1 LIFIIL
7 AGALAVFSF
16 IKNYSLIPV
25 MGVACCLYLMVE
37 IPAKSWLVF
46 LGWMAFGLIIY
57 FSYGNKHSK
66 LNDSASRP
74 I

>member
-1 LIFIIL
+1 
-7 AGALAVFSF
+7 
-16 IKNYSLIPV
+16 